1 MLRYLSL
8 IKFAWLIVWNLALL
22 VLLVVVPV
30 VALFQ
35 AGWFAAGFMAMLAVL
50 VLALRRPAFLMGM
63 WLGSR

>member
-1 MLRYLSL
+1 M

-30 VALFQ
+30 AALFQ

-50 VLALRRPAFLMGM
+50 VLALRHPAFLLGM
-63 WLGSR
+63 WLGNR